1 MKRVL
6 LIFISVLA
14 VASLTLMM
22 SLSAF
27 AANTTVSEFPYSAT
41 GLSSGGNDAYIYQ
54 LDTEKQYVV
63 TQSGGR
69 FGFDGGEFI
78 CATSA
83 IREFSAKLT
92 YDSENSVWICELLTD
107 AYVRTNNVENLQNVG
122 YTFSGSS
129 ARSTVSYAQLS
140 PVDISVSEYSEPNA
154 LTEAISVFSD
164 ISDVSISVGN
174 RIMVFLSQNPVTLL
188 GIASFVLFLIVE
200 FITKFFKT

>member
-41 GLSSGGNDAYIYQ
+41 GLSSGGNDTYIYQ

-78 CATSA
+78 CATTA

-92 YDSENSVWICELLTD
+92 YDSENSLWICELLTD

-122 YTFSGSS
+122 YAFSGSS

-140 PVDISVSEYSEPNA
+140 PVDISVSEYSEPSPIDSA
-154 LTEAISVFSD
+154 MEIVTD
-164 ISDVSISVGN
+164 ISDVAFSAGDKII
-174 RIMVFLSQNPVTLL
+174 RFCMENPVALL
-188 GIASFVLFLIVE
+188 GVGAFLVILFVS
-200 FITKFFKT
+200 FITRFFKT